1 MDTPTFRLPYVL
13 TCTTL
18 HNSIKADL
26 EKSKSGYFQQVF
38 AEANKIESLS
48 GFSGRNHEGRGCEW
62 EATVSVSCECDT
74 VVGRLHPTHS

>member
-1 MDTPTFRLPYVL
+1 MDTPTVCLDMYNI
-13 TCTTL
+13 TQK

-62 EATVSVSCECDT
+62 KATVSVSCECDT
-74 VVGRLHPTHS
+74 VVGRQHPTHS